1 METISLLSVMAIACL
16 GSFGHCIGM
25 CGGIVIAYSS
35 TKIDSG
41 WSTSKKALAHLLYSL
56 GRTLTYVLLGAIF
69 GYLGG
74 VSTFSNLTNGILLVV
89 AGAAM
94 VLTGLSLIGKVKF
107 LSTYDSP
114 LTRSRWFGEKFTTLL
129 KNKSLYSLFVLGML
143 NGLLP
148 CGFVYFFA
156 ITAASTASP
165 LWGGVV
171 MLVFGLSTTPA
182 LFSLGFFVA
191 LFQRGKLRRVMIGLA
206 AIAVVLYGL
215 YTLYDGYKYIT
226 DPSRDIL
233 DCHTGETAESAP

>member
-1 METISLLSVMAIACL
+1 METISLFSVMAIAFL

-35 TKIDSG
+35 ARVDTH
-41 WSTSKKALAHLLYSL
+41 WSPGRRVVAHILYSL
-56 GRTLTYVLLGAIF
+56 GRTLTYVMLGVIF

-74 VSTFSNLTNGILLVV
+74 VSTFTNQANGILLVV
-89 AGAAM
+89 AGMAM
-94 VLTGLSLIGKVKF
+94 ILSGLSLFGAIKF
-107 LSTYDSP
+107 LNSVDSP
-114 LTRSRWFGEKFTTLL
+114 LTRSRWFGEKFRELL
-129 KNKSLYSLFVLGML
+129 NNTSLYSLFVLGML

-182 LFSLGFFVA
+182 LFGLGFFVG
-191 LFQRGKLRRVMIGLA
+191 LFQQGKMRNTMIKLA
-206 AIAVVLYGL
+206 ALSVIIYGA
-215 YTLYDGYKYIT
+215 YTLHKGYDYIT
-226 DPSRDIL
+226 DPNKSIL
-233 DCHTGETAESAP
+233 DCHTGDTSEIE